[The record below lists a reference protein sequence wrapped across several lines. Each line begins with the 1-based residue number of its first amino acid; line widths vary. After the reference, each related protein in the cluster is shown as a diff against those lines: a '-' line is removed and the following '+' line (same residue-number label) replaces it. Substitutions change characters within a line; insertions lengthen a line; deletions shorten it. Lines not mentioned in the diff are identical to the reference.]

1 MSEERTDDE
10 CPACGFDT
18 SIEVTNSW
26 DARIKK
32 SSPSGNSIGSSGK
45 GRNGWKYRQERK
57 ACATVKVWWGDY
69 GRYPSQATKR
79 RRLWITRQWGK
90 GKRAYDMD
98 NLAWGLKPLIDEI
111 KVQGWIKEDSPKW
124 VERIYKQEKSPD
136 GIDRIII
143 RIEELEDD

>member
-1 MSEERTDDE
+1 MSDEE
-10 CPACGFDT
+10 CPACGFDD
-18 SIEVTNSW
+18 SIHVVVYW
-26 DARIKK
+26 DCALTK
-32 SSPSGNSIGSSGK
+32 SSPSGNSIGSSGR

-57 ACATVKVWWGDY
+57 ACALARFGWIWG
-69 GRYPSQATKR
+69 GEPTQATRK

-136 GIDRIII
+136 GVDRIII
-143 RIEELEDD
+143 RIEELEDE